1 MSVESSRLS
10 DCILVVDDEPQIVA
24 LVVYHLNQAGYR
36 TLTATSGAKAIEA
49 ATSNSISLI
58 ILDLLLP
65 DMPGFEVLTTIRSHQ
80 PPQLAPC
87 LMLSALRE
95 DEDRIRGLSE
105 GADDYLTKP
114 FNPDELVLR
123 VGAILRRA
131 RGPRMLGE
139 VETIGT
145 ISIDRGG
152 RRVLVDGTDVGLT
165 PTEYRLLLL
174 LASNP
179 GLAQGRED
187 LLRMVWGAE
196 PDMQTRTVDVHIQR
210 LRTKLGHAGDM
221 IETVRGFGYRLSS
234 QTPAAS

>member
-1 MSVESSRLS
+1 MSVDSAQPTDR
-10 DCILVVDDEPQIVA
+10 ILIVDDEPEIVA
-24 LVVYHLNQAGYR
+24 LVAYHLTMAGYR
-36 TLTATSGAKAIEA
+36 TLSAVNGSEAVETARKNG
-49 ATSNSISLI
+49 ISLL

-65 DMPGFEVLTTIRSHQ
+65 DMSGFEVLERIRAH
-80 PPQLAPC
+80 PNPQNAPC
-87 LMLSALRE
+87 LMLSALR
-95 DEDRIRGLSE
+95 DDTDRIRGLSV

-131 RGPRMLGE
+131 RAPRLLDD
-139 VETIGT
+139 VETIGPV
-145 ISIDRGG
+145 SIDRGG
-152 RRVLVDGTDVGLT
+152 RRVIVKGQDAGLT

-179 GLAQGRED
+179 GLAQGREQ

-210 LRTKLGHAGDM
+210 LRTKLGAAGDM
-221 IETVRGFGYRLSS
+221 IETVRGYGYRLA
-234 QTPAAS
+234 TPDTN

>member
-1 MSVESSRLS
+1 MSVDSSQPTDR
-10 DCILVVDDEPQIVA
+10 ILIVDDEPEIVA
-24 LVVYHLNQAGYR
+24 LVAYHLTMAGYR
-36 TLTATSGAKAIEA
+36 TLSAVNGAEAVQTARQNG
-49 ATSNSISLI
+49 ISLL

-65 DMPGFEVLTTIRSHQ
+65 DMSGFDVLERIRAH
-80 PPQLAPC
+80 PNPQNAPC

-95 DEDRIRGLSE
+95 DTDRIRGLSV

-131 RGPRMLGE
+131 RGPRMLDD
-139 VETIGT
+139 VETIGDV
-145 ISIDRGG
+145 SIDRGG
-152 RRVLVDGTDVGLT
+152 RRVMIKGEDVGLT

-179 GLAQGRED
+179 GLAQGREQ

-210 LRTKLGHAGDM
+210 LRTKLGDAGDM
-221 IETVRGFGYRLSS
+221 IETVRGYGYRLA
-234 QTPAAS
+234 TPATK

>member
-1 MSVESSRLS
+1 MSVDSSQTTDR
-10 DCILVVDDEPQIVA
+10 ILIVDDEPEIVA
-24 LVVYHLNQAGYR
+24 LVAYHLTMAGYR
-36 TLTATSGAKAIEA
+36 TLSAVNGAEAVQTARQNG
-49 ATSNSISLI
+49 ISLL
-58 ILDLLLP
+58 ILDLMLP
-65 DMPGFEVLTTIRSHQ
+65 DMSGFDVLERIRAH
-80 PPQLAPC
+80 PNPQNAPC

-95 DEDRIRGLSE
+95 DTDRIRGLSV

-131 RGPRMLGE
+131 RAPRMLDD
-139 VETIGT
+139 VETIGAV
-145 ISIDRGG
+145 SIDRGG
-152 RRVLVDGTDVGLT
+152 RRVMIKGQDVGLT

-179 GLAQGRED
+179 GLAQGREQ

-210 LRTKLGHAGDM
+210 LRTKLGTAGDM
-221 IETVRGFGYRLSS
+221 IETVRGYGYRLAA
-234 QTPAAS
+234 PATK

>member
-1 MSVESSRLS
+1 MSVDSSQPTDR
-10 DCILVVDDEPQIVA
+10 ILIVDDEPEIVA
-24 LVVYHLNQAGYR
+24 LVAYHLTMAGYR
-36 TLTATSGAKAIEA
+36 TLSAVNGAEAVQTARQNG
-49 ATSNSISLI
+49 ISLL

-65 DMPGFEVLTTIRSHQ
+65 DMSGFDVLERIRAH
-80 PPQLAPC
+80 PNPQNAPC

-95 DEDRIRGLSE
+95 DTDRIRGLSV

-131 RGPRMLGE
+131 RGPRMLDD
-139 VETIGT
+139 VETIGDV
-145 ISIDRGG
+145 SIDRGG
-152 RRVLVDGTDVGLT
+152 RRVMIKGEDVGLT

-179 GLAQGRED
+179 GLAQGREQ

-210 LRTKLGHAGDM
+210 LRTKLGEAGDM
-221 IETVRGFGYRLSS
+221 IETVRGYGYRLA
-234 QTPAAS
+234 TPATK

>member
-1 MSVESSRLS
+1 MSVDSSQPTDR
-10 DCILVVDDEPQIVA
+10 ILIVDDEPEIVA
-24 LVVYHLNQAGYR
+24 LVAYHLTMAGYR
-36 TLTATSGAKAIEA
+36 TLSAVNGAEA
-49 ATSNSISLI
+49 VDIARKNGISLLV
-58 ILDLLLP
+58 LDLLLP
-65 DMPGFEVLTTIRSHQ
+65 DMSGFEVLEQIRSH
-80 PPQLAPC
+80 PNPQNAPC

-95 DEDRIRGLSE
+95 DQDRIRGLSE

-131 RGPRMLGE
+131 RGPRMLDE

-145 ISIDRGG
+145 VSIDRGG
-152 RRVLVDGTDVGLT
+152 RRVMVKGHDVGLT

-179 GLAQGRED
+179 GLAQGREQ

-210 LRTKLGHAGDM
+210 LRTKLGSAGDM
-221 IETVRGFGYRLSS
+221 IETVRGYGYRLA
-234 QTPAAS
+234 TPEAK

>member
-1 MSVESSRLS
+1 MSVDSNQPTDR
-10 DCILVVDDEPQIVA
+10 ILIVDDEPEIVA
-24 LVVYHLNQAGYR
+24 LVAYHLTMAGYR
-36 TLTATSGAKAIEA
+36 TLSAVNGAEAVEA
-49 ATSNSISLI
+49 ARKNGISLLV
-58 ILDLLLP
+58 LDLLLP
-65 DMPGFEVLTTIRSHQ
+65 DMSGFEVLERIRAHPN
-80 PPQLAPC
+80 PPNAPC

-95 DEDRIRGLSE
+95 DTDRIRGLSV

-131 RGPRMLGE
+131 RGPRMLDD
-139 VETIGT
+139 VETIGPV
-145 ISIDRGG
+145 SIDRGG
-152 RRVLVDGTDVGLT
+152 RRVMIKGEDVGLT

-179 GLAQGRED
+179 GLAQGREQ

-210 LRTKLGHAGDM
+210 LRTKLGVAGDM
-221 IETVRGFGYRLSS
+221 IETVRGYGYRLA
-234 QTPAAS
+234 TPAAK

>member
-1 MSVESSRLS
+1 MSVDSSQPTDR
-10 DCILVVDDEPQIVA
+10 ILIVDDEPEIVA
-24 LVVYHLNQAGYR
+24 LVAYHLTMAGYR
-36 TLTATSGAKAIEA
+36 TLSAVNGAEAVQTARQNG
-49 ATSNSISLI
+49 ISLL

-65 DMPGFEVLTTIRSHQ
+65 DMSGFDVLERIRAH
-80 PPQLAPC
+80 PNPQNAPC

-95 DEDRIRGLSE
+95 DTDRIRGLSV

-131 RGPRMLGE
+131 RGPRMLDD
-139 VETIGT
+139 VETLGDV
-145 ISIDRGG
+145 SIDRGG
-152 RRVLVDGTDVGLT
+152 RRVMIKGEDVGLT

-179 GLAQGRED
+179 GLAQGREQ

-210 LRTKLGHAGDM
+210 LRTKLGNAGDM
-221 IETVRGFGYRLSS
+221 IETVRGYGYRLA
-234 QTPAAS
+234 TPATK

>member
-1 MSVESSRLS
+1 MTVESSQTNDR
-10 DCILVVDDEPQIVA
+10 ILIVDDEPEIVA
-24 LVVYHLNQAGYR
+24 LVAYHLTMAGYR
-36 TLTATSGAKAIEA
+36 TISAVNGAEA
-49 ATSNSISLI
+49 VAAARKNGISLV

-65 DMPGFEVLTTIRSHQ
+65 DMSGFEVMDRIRAH
-80 PPQLAPC
+80 PNPQNAPC

-95 DEDRIRGLSE
+95 DADRIRGLSE

-131 RGPRMLGE
+131 RGPRILGD
-139 VETIGT
+139 VERIGNV
-145 ISIDRGG
+145 SIDRGG
-152 RRVLVDGTDVGLT
+152 RRVLVDGEDVGLT

-179 GLAQGRED
+179 GLAQGREQ

-210 LRTKLGHAGDM
+210 LRTKLGGAGDM
-221 IETVRGFGYRLSS
+221 IETVRGYGYRLAA
-234 QTPAAS
+234 PATT

>member
-1 MSVESSRLS
+1 MSVDSSRLS

-36 TLTATSGAKAIEA
+36 TLTASTGASAIEA

-58 ILDLLLP
+58 VLDLLLP
-65 DMPGFEVLTTIRSHQ
+65 DMPGFEVLTTIRSNHS
-80 PPQLAPC
+80 PQLAPC

-95 DEDRIRGLSE
+95 DEDRIRGLSQ

-123 VGAILRRA
+123 VEAILRRA
-131 RGPRMLGE
+131 RGPRLLDD
-139 VETIGT
+139 VETIGSV
-145 ISIDRGG
+145 SIDRGG
-152 RRVLVDGTDVGLT
+152 RRVLVEGTDVGLT

-179 GLAQGRED
+179 GLAQGREQ
-187 LLRMVWGAE
+187 LLRNVWGAQ

-210 LRTKLGHAGDM
+210 LRTKLGPAGDM

-234 QTPAAS
+234 QTPAGS

>member
-1 MSVESSRLS
+1 MYVDSSRSS

-24 LVVYHLNQAGYR
+24 LVVYHLNAAGYR
-36 TLTATSGAKAIEA
+36 TLTAINGAQAIGA
-49 ATSNSISLI
+49 ATSNTISLI
-58 ILDLLLP
+58 VLDLLLP
-65 DMPGFEVLTTIRSHQ
+65 DMPGFEVLTAIRSRQ
-80 PPQLAPC
+80 SPQLAPC

-95 DEDRIRGLSE
+95 DEDRIRGLSM

-123 VGAILRRA
+123 VEAILRRSRA
-131 RGPRMLGE
+131 PRMLAD
-139 VETIGT
+139 VENIGSV
-145 ISIDRGG
+145 SIDRGG
-152 RRVLVDGTDVGLT
+152 RRVLVEGNDVGLT
-165 PTEYRLLLL
+165 PTEYRLLVL

-179 GLAQGRED
+179 GLAQGREQ

-210 LRTKLGHAGDM
+210 LRTKLGPAGDM

>member
-1 MSVESSRLS
+1 
-10 DCILVVDDEPQIVA
+10 
-24 LVVYHLNQAGYR
+24 
-36 TLTATSGAKAIEA
+36 
-49 ATSNSISLI
+49 
-58 ILDLLLP
+58 
-65 DMPGFEVLTTIRSHQ
+65 
-80 PPQLAPC
+80 
-87 LMLSALRE
+87 MLSALRE
-95 DEDRIRGLSE
+95 DQDRIRGLSE

-131 RGPRMLGE
+131 RGPRMLDE

-145 ISIDRGG
+145 VSIDRGG
-152 RRVLVDGTDVGLT
+152 RRVMVKGQDVGLT

-179 GLAQGRED
+179 GLAQGREQ

-210 LRTKLGHAGDM
+210 LRTKLGSAGDM
-221 IETVRGFGYRLSS
+221 IETVRGYGYRLA
-234 QTPAAS
+234 TPEAK